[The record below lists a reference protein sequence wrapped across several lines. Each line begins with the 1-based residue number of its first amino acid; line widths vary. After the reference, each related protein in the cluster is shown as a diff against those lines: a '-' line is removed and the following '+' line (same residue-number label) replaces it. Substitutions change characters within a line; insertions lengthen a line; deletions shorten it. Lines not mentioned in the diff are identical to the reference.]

1 MQDLFG
7 MLNTLS
13 RPRLLIRAARIGA
26 RDYSRGRHLRR
37 LLRCEALPRPG
48 SALIQLLE
56 LERLQDDLR
65 RAGDAGYSLT
75 RHLDILIAMI
85 GEARL
90 LTPAEPVVTR

>member
-1 MQDLFG
+1 MQDLFS
-7 MLNTLS
+7 MLNTLC

-26 RDYSRGRHLRR
+26 RDYSRDRHLRR

-48 SALIQLLE
+48 SALLQLME
-56 LERLQDDLR
+56 LERIQDDLR

-90 LTPAEPVVTR
+90 LTPAEPVEPR